1 MVLET
6 LTDTLTDNKPMSE
19 LIIAFAAPPDTATQ
33 AALGAALGQ
42 LATNPNDPLPHFR
55 QALSTRQAQALQA
68 DAEAEFSFALPHEM
82 AWARA
87 FGGRGTSL
95 EPPPEWRP
103 GLLPLAAWE
112 AQQRGLFAASAS
124 PSPSTSGSASAS
136 AWAWMSP
143 CHWAVG
149 TQQVVLQTPEQ
160 LRLSPLESQQLLEA
174 VRPFLLEDGIR
185 LHFVDANRWL
195 AEGEV
200 FRHVRTAAIERA
212 AGRDVAQWLPAGD
225 PGKPLRRLQSELQM
239 LLYSDPKTEALTHA
253 MSEARRAQGLQSVN
267 SFWFSGAGALPAT
280 LRQSGLS
287 AERTRSD
294 STLKSGSENS
304 INPLQPGVYL
314 GLREA
319 ALNNDLDAWAHAWLA
334 LDADLGQGLLPANA
348 VLTLCGER
356 AAQTWRPQS
365 EPGASALRP
374 SHKTSAST
382 PLGFFGTLKQVG
394 HAFNSCRPLE
404 GLGSLGGLGG
414 LGASGGRGSLGAL
427 GALFSNGQ
435 KTDALAWSN
444 VTQHL

>member
-124 PSPSTSGSASAS
+124 ASASGSASAS

>member
-124 PSPSTSGSASAS
+124 ASASGSASAS

-404 GLGSLGGLGG
+404 GLGSLGGLG
-414 LGASGGRGSLGAL
+414 ASGGRGSLGAL

>member
-1 MVLET
+1 
-6 LTDTLTDNKPMSE
+6 MSE

-33 AALGAALGQ
+33 AALGAALGP

-68 DAEAEFSFALPHEM
+68 DEEGEFSFSLPHEM

-87 FGGRGTSL
+87 FGGPGASL
-95 EPPPEWRP
+95 EPHPEWRP
-103 GLLPLAAWE
+103 GGLPLAAWE
-112 AQQRGLFAASAS
+112 AQQRGLFAASD
-124 PSPSTSGSASAS
+124 S

-174 VRPFLLEDGIR
+174 VRPLLLEDGIR

-212 AGRDVAQWLPAGD
+212 AGRDVAQWLPAGH

-239 LLYSDPKTEALTHA
+239 LLYSDPKTEALTHT
-253 MSEARRAQGLQSVN
+253 MTEARRAQGLQSVN

-280 LRQSGLS
+280 LRQSSLS
-287 AERTRSD
+287 AEGTPSD
-294 STLKSGSENS
+294 SKLKSGSENS
-304 INPLQPGVYL
+304 ASPLKPCVYL

-319 ALNNDLDAWAHAWLA
+319 ALNNDLDAWARAWLA
-334 LDADLGQGLLPANA
+334 LDAALGKGLLPANA
-348 VLTLCGER
+348 ALTLCGER
-356 AAQTWRPQS
+356 ASQTWRPPS
-365 EPGASALRP
+365 ESGASALQP

-382 PLGFFGTLKQVG
+382 QLGFFGKLKQVG
-394 HAFNSCRPLE
+394 HALNSWRPTR
-404 GLGSLGGLGG
+404 GSRGSRG
-414 LGASGGRGSLGAL
+414 SGGSGGSGRSGGLGAL
-427 GALFSNGQ
+427 GALGGLRALFSNGH

-444 VTQHL
+444 VTQDL

>member
-1 MVLET
+1 
-6 LTDTLTDNKPMSE
+6 MSE
-19 LIIAFAAPPDTATQ
+19 LIIAFAAPPDRATQ
-33 AALGAALGQ
+33 AALGAALGP

-87 FGGRGTSL
+87 LGGLGTSL
-95 EPPPEWRP
+95 QPPPEWRP

-112 AQQRGLFAASAS
+112 AQQRGLFTASA
-124 PSPSTSGSASAS
+124 TGSATDSSS
-136 AWAWMSP
+136 AWTWMSP

-160 LRLSPLESQQLLEA
+160 LRLSPLESQQLLET

-185 LHFVDANRWL
+185 LHFVDAHRWL

-200 FRHVRTAAIERA
+200 FRHVRTAAIERV

-239 LLYSDPKTEALTHA
+239 LLYSDPKTEALTQA
-253 MSEARRAQGLQSVN
+253 MTEARRAQGLQSVN
-267 SFWFSGAGALPAT
+267 SFWFSGAGALPAS
-280 LRQSGLS
+280 LLQSGLS
-287 AERTRSD
+287 AERTPSD
-294 STLKSGSENS
+294 STLKSGAENS
-304 INPLQPGVYL
+304 AKPLEPVVYL

-319 ALNNDLDAWAHAWLA
+319 ALNNDVDAWARAWLA
-334 LDADLGQGLLPANA
+334 LDADLGQGLLPAKA
-348 VLTLCGER
+348 ALTLCGER
-356 AAQTWRPQS
+356 AAQTWRPSQKS
-365 EPGASALRP
+365 
-374 SHKTSAST
+374 SAST
-382 PLGFFGTLKQVG
+382 PQGFFGKLKQVG
-394 HAFNSCRPLE
+394 HAFNSWRP
-404 GLGSLGGLGG
+404 
-414 LGASGGRGSLGAL
+414 
-427 GALFSNGQ
+427 SNGH